1 MRACSISDPQQ
12 VFPLSKIVLEAEAL
26 GDLERRDD
34 ASPIGAGGFLCLLPC
49 LNRRSSNLSA
59 AVTAGSQICILG
71 SRPGLR
77 IHHEN

>member
-1 MRACSISDPQQ
+1 MRAFISDPQQ

-34 ASPIGAGGFLCLLPC
+34 ASPIGAGGFLLLPC

-59 AVTAGSQICILG
+59 AVTAGRKSV
-71 SRPGLR
+71 SGLTTWVA
-77 IHHEN
+77 NPP

>member
-49 LNRRSSNLSA
+49 LKSP
-59 AVTAGSQICILG
+59 IF
-71 SRPGLR
+71 
-77 IHHEN
+77 